1 MSGANPAEVAEVG
14 EQLCVVSPFVFTCKV
29 TGSMDSCRLSSKVII
44 QISDLCGDEA
54 KVTHAV
60 VFDFHVLPVDL

>member
-1 MSGANPAEVAEVG
+1 
-14 EQLCVVSPFVFTCKV
+14 
-29 TGSMDSCRLSSKVII
+29 MDSSRLSTKVII

-60 VFDFHVLPVDL
+60 VFGFHVLPVDL